1 MLQIVIPSLVVG
13 IITAIIAW
21 FAARS
26 YERKQYDS
34 KVGSAE
40 EKIERNN
47 R

>member
-1 MLQIVIPSLVVG
+1 MQIVVPSLIVG
-13 IITAIIAW
+13 IIMAIIAW

-40 EKIERNN
+40 ENQEK
-47 R
+47 